1 MQRTLNTLA
10 RYVGAR
16 MTTQVMM
23 MAAVLGLGLAD
34 AASAQGRGRGPQ
46 DVPQGHL
53 PAAGECRVWHDDRPP
68 GQQTAPTSC
77 GAARATAAQ
86 TGGRVIYGEAVRRSE
101 RDRADGREDGSKS
114 RKLGCTAKDR
124 RKGKCGPS
132 RRQRDARDRDARDRD
147 ARDARD
153 RDLEDD
159 REYDRERDRE
169 HERDRSASPDRSYP
183 QSLPEMVWGVLAG
196 RGDRPDAVRQWVG
209 TDPLRVSVTDNNGDG
224 RPEAVTWTD
233 TAGRL
238 VQSWVDE
245 NRDGRADRVT
255 VYQNGK
261 VLRTIR

>member
-1 MQRTLNTLA
+1 MQRTLTTLA

-16 MTTQVMM
+16 MTTQMLVM
-23 MAAVLGLGLAD
+23 ATVLGLGLAD
-34 AASAQGRGRGPQ
+34 TANAQGRGRGPQ
-46 DVPQGHL
+46 AVPPGHL

-68 GQQTAPTSC
+68 GQQAAPTSC

-101 RDRADGREDGSKS
+101 RDRADGRGDGDNG
-114 RKLGCTAKDR
+114 RKAGCKEKDR
-124 RKGKCGPS
+124 RKGKCGPN
-132 RRQRDARDRDARDRD
+132 RRQRDARAARDRDARDRD
-147 ARDARD
+147 TRD

-169 HERDRSASPDRSYP
+169 HDRDRSASPDRAYP

-209 TDPLRVSVTDNNGDG
+209 TDPRLVSVTDSNGDG

-238 VQSWVDE
+238 VQRWVDG
-245 NRDGRADRVT
+245 NGDGRADRVT
-255 VYQNGK
+255 LYQNGK

>member
-1 MQRTLNTLA
+1 MQRTLTTLA

-16 MTTQVMM
+16 MTTQTMV

-46 DVPQGHL
+46 DVPPGHL

-68 GQQTAPTSC
+68 GQQAAPTSC
-77 GAARATAAQ
+77 GTARATAAQ
-86 TGGRVIYGEAVRRSE
+86 TGGRVVYGEAVRRSE
-101 RDRADGREDGSKS
+101 RDRADGRGDGDKG
-114 RKLGCTAKDR
+114 RKRGCNEKDR
-124 RKGKCGPS
+124 RKGKCGPN

-147 ARDARD
+147 RD

-159 REYDRERDRE
+159 REYDRERDRGY
-169 HERDRSASPDRSYP
+169 ERDRRASPDRSYP

-196 RGDRPDAVRQWVG
+196 RGDRPDAVRRWVG
-209 TDPLRVSVTDNNGDG
+209 TDPLRVSVTDSNGDG

-238 VQSWVDE
+238 MQSWVDE
-245 NRDGRADRVT
+245 NRDGRADLVT